1 MGLNAIYA
9 LGGAV
14 FINFIVLIIWRPYK
28 QAFHN
33 FCILLNQFAGL
44 LFLAF
49 AALENIITLPNVVQL
64 AASYTIL
71 GLILVIEILALVRLA
86 MAQRPPVKE
95 VQRMVRNTD
104 VIKMEEES
112 KSLLDSMEKDFL
124 NRSKRKAK
132 NNSKVNEEDELT
144 RLKNRLKKEFT

>member
-1 MGLNAIYA
+1 M
-9 LGGAV
+9 
-14 FINFIVLIIWRPYK
+14 
-28 QAFHN
+28 
-33 FCILLNQFAGL
+33 
-44 LFLAF
+44 
-49 AALENIITLPNVVQL
+49 
-64 AASYTIL
+64 
-71 GLILVIEILALVRLA
+71 IEILALVRLA